1 MISRRAVQ
9 GQRKRTGGGRKEERE
24 RERERAISQ
33 AKQIT
38 ESLDKFVVCG

>member
-1 MISRRAVQ
+1 MKSRRAVQ
-9 GQRKRTGGGRKEERE
+9 GRRRKRTGGGRKEE